1 MEKGHFFDEV
11 EITREIVWKKRIKKD
26 NFKKRSNEFNRDKS
40 PD

>member
-11 EITREIVWKKRIKKD
+11 EITRGIVWKD